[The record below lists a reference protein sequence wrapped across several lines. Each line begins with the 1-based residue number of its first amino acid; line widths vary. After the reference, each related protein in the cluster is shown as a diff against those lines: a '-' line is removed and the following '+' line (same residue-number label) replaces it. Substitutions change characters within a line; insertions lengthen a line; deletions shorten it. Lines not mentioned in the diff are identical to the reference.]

1 MNNIAIDPVETP
13 AEAKYVSIIIDAED

>member
-1 MNNIAIDPVETP
+1 MNNIAIEPVETP